1 MARTKH
7 RKGQIVDDSEN
18 SSEWILRSM
27 VAMAASDGRLDDRE
41 IAIIQR
47 TYHEL
52 TAKELTAD
60 DIRHA
65 SGATAKGDD
74 ILGELRRVSGQLS
87 TPTKEGIIQGVYM
100 VLLADENIA
109 GEERKRLKDIANSLG
124 IDEIH
129 LGTIL
134 EDLAVRLA
142 GRTA

>member
-1 MARTKH
+1 MGQRKR
-7 RKGQIVDDSEN
+7 RKGQIVDDTPDASD
-18 SSEWILRSM
+18 WILRSM
-27 VAMAASDGRLDDRE
+27 IAMAASDGRLDDRE

-65 SGATAKGDD
+65 AGANTKGDD
-74 ILGELRRVSGQLS
+74 ILGELRRVSGRLS
-87 TPTKEGIIQGVYM
+87 TPTKEEIIQGVYL
-100 VLLADENIA
+100 VLLADETIA
-109 GEERKRLKDIANSLG
+109 GEERKRLKDIAHSLD
-124 IDEIH
+124 IADIH

-142 GRTA
+142 GRTS

>member
-1 MARTKH
+1 M
-7 RKGQIVDDSEN
+7 I
-18 SSEWILRSM
+18 
-27 VAMAASDGRLDDRE
+27 AMAASDGRLDDRE

-65 SGATAKGDD
+65 AGATVKGDD
-74 ILGELRRVSGQLS
+74 ILGELRRVSGRLS
-87 TPTKEGIIQGVYM
+87 TPTKEEIIQGVYL
-100 VLLADENIA
+100 VLLADETIA
-109 GEERKRLKDIANSLG
+109 GEERKRLKDIANSL
-124 IDEIH
+124 DVQELH

>member
-1 MARTKH
+1 M
-7 RKGQIVDDSEN
+7 I
-18 SSEWILRSM
+18 
-27 VAMAASDGRLDDRE
+27 AMAASDGRLDDRE

-52 TAKELTAD
+52 TAKELAAD
-60 DIRHA
+60 DIRRA

-87 TPTKEGIIQGVYM
+87 TPTKEEIIQGVYM

>member
-1 MARTKH
+1 M
-7 RKGQIVDDSEN
+7 I
-18 SSEWILRSM
+18 
-27 VAMAASDGRLDDRE
+27 AMAASDGRVDDRE

-65 SGATAKGDD
+65 SGANTKGDD
-74 ILGELRRVSGQLS
+74 ILGELRRASGRLS
-87 TPTKEGIIQGVYM
+87 MPTKEEIICGVYM
-100 VLLADENIA
+100 VLLADETIA
-109 GEERKRLKDIANSLG
+109 GEERKRLKDIANSLD
-124 IDEIH
+124 ITEIH